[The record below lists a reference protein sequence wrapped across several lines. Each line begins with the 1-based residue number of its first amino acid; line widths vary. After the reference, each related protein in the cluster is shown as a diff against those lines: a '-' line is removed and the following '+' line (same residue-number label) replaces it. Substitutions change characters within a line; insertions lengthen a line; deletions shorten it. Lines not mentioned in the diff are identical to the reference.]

1 MDRASILG
9 DAIEYVM
16 ELQKQVKDLQDELE
30 ETNPEDDDGKQNGSN
45 NNSNCQMDVSN
56 QNGMMNQ
63 GLEHDD
69 CPNSS
74 RVIATNNSNPMKQS
88 QDLGNDDK
96 GNQMEVYLYLLNFSS
111 LGSLVNC
118 SIL

>member
-16 ELQKQVKDLQDELE
+16 ELQRQVKDLQDELE

-45 NNSNCQMDVSN
+45 NNSNCQMEIPN

-69 CPNSS
+69 CLKTS
-74 RVIATNNSNPMKQS
+74 RMIATDSSNPMKQS
-88 QDLGNDDK
+88 QDPGHDDK
-96 GNQMEVYLYLLNFSS
+96 GNQMEVS
-111 LGSLVNC
+111 LF
-118 SIL
+118 I